1 MKGLLATTLTLS
13 FIFALP
19 ARAWWGKYSSY
30 KQAREACHKWKKQ
43 GRTILFLEE
52 YRDDSAYERKLKQLR
67 DAHDYFTEKP
77 FLNYSFI
84 YERDALNFAY
94 KKRVVKRS
102 VRRCSRESATRQLLG
117 ETYDEQLNSKIVYE
131 TNPIDYYG
139 SWRVKKHFRY

>member
-1 MKGLLATTLTLS
+1 MRRLLATTISLS
-13 FIFALP
+13 LFLALP

-30 KQAREACHKWKKQ
+30 KQAREAGHKWKKQ
-43 GRTILFLEE
+43 GRMISFLEE
-52 YRDDSAYERKLKQLR
+52 YRDDSVYVRKLGQLW

-139 SWRVKKHFRY
+139 SWRVKKHCRY